1 MGGFFFLSR
10 RIFASCPRLPQGM
23 CTGQCKH
30 WRILLFSFSVSR
42 KEKKMQASLLFRTAP
57 RRSASLSVS
66 DASFPVISLIIL
78 KMAALFF
85 LIFVLYNDATKA
97 KELPE

>member
-1 MGGFFFLSR
+1 MSALATGHVHGPVQTLANTVILFF
-10 RIFASCPRLPQGM
+10 RL
-23 CTGQCKH
+23 
-30 WRILLFSFSVSR
+30 R
-42 KEKKMQASLLFRTAP
+42 KEKRMQASLLFRTAP